1 MVCFHIFWCST
12 CLIFLPQ
19 VNPKN
24 GKPASM
30 IADDVYEVVQKN
42 AARLD
47 SAIIYD
53 RDFSYN

>member
-1 MVCFHIFWCST
+1 MCVLYLTFHR
-12 CLIFLPQ
+12 Q

-24 GKPASM
+24 GKSASL
-30 IADDVYEVVQKN
+30 IADDVYEVVRKN